1 MDVSIFRLADCDEL
15 VVADLLRQ
23 GVANELHVIFS
34 SENSLASLLLRV
46 ENYTTVNLLLVVEAA
61 EDSNGTFV

>member
-1 MDVSIFRLADCDEL
+1 MDVSVFRFANCDEL

-23 GVANELHVIFS
+23 GVADELDVIFP

-46 ENYTTVNLLLVVEAA
+46 ENYTIVDLLLVVEAA
-61 EDSNGTFV
+61 EDGDGMFI

>member
-1 MDVSIFRLADCDEL
+1 MDISVFRLANCDEL

-23 GVANELHVIFS
+23 GVADELDIFFP

-46 ENYTTVNLLLVVEAA
+46 KNYTIVDLLLVVEAA
-61 EDSNGTFV
+61 EYGDGMLV